1 MHRDWSPLCVC
12 PVESHSQ
19 LGRGAG
25 VRFSQVTSLKRV
37 CRDSDAP
44 CAMR

>member
-19 LGRGAG
+19 LAVVPVAGREYAL
-25 VRFSQVTSLKRV
+25 VKLRV
-37 CRDSDAP
+37 
-44 CAMR
+44 

>member
-19 LGRGAG
+19 LGVVPVA
-25 VRFSQVTSLKRV
+25 VRA
-37 CRDSDAP
+37 RDGSTL
-44 CAMR
+44 